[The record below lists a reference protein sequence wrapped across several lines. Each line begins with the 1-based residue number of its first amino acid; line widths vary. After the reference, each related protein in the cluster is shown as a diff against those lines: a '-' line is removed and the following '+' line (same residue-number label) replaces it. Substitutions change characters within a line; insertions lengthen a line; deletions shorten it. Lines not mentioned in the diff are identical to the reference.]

1 MGCSLAGPR
10 LANIALPQLGRLR
23 YIVAVVRRA
32 LSLLSLLSLLPL
44 LLLDAGPF
52 ALLPALTGCT
62 DRETRENSA
71 KDKKAAAAASALPP
85 SASAAGR
92 GMYAPGGDPRVLE
105 LLRKALACKW
115 DAAGPSEWCDDARAW
130 REAREMF
137 EGGRA
142 DGPLVTLLADVD
154 DRVRLLAA
162 QNLAVFG
169 QRYRSDKVLAS
180 GIVRAAEGEQ
190 SARVAPYLGAAVA
203 RIDVDKTELFDRVR
217 AIAAKHALVALR
229 VALVSALAQGNQSNQ
244 SSTAVFTVTL
254 DLLRDPEKEVR
265 AAALGALWTAGSRH
279 PEEACRAWR
288 DHIDDGADDDIAARS
303 CDYLTWAGN
312 CQTHYDALLDSEERR
327 FKAGRTSKAL
337 FAKALGNLCED
348 PKTTATQKARAGEL
362 VRRLSEQKT
371 TDRDVRGAALGEVMR
386 CEPANGRAFVGRYV
400 TDDDAHV
407 RDRAVDLLKPR

>member
-1 MGCSLAGPR
+1 MGCSLAGPCVC
-10 LANIALPQLGRLR
+10 NIALPQLGPLR

-32 LSLLSLLSLLPL
+32 LSFVFLVVLN
-44 LLLDAGPF
+44 AWPF
-52 ALLPALTGCT
+52 AAVPTLAGCT

-115 DAAGPSEWCDDARAW
+115 EAAGPSEWCDDARAW

-169 QRYRSDKVLAS
+169 QRYRSDKVLA
-180 GIVRAAEGEQ
+180 GGVVRAAEGEE
-190 SARVAPYLGAAVA
+190 SARVAPYLGAALA

-217 AIAAKHALVALR
+217 AVAAKHALVALR
-229 VALVSALAQGNQSNQ
+229 VALVSALAQGSPG
-244 SSTAVFTVTL
+244 STAVFTLTL

-288 DHIDDGADDDIAARS
+288 DHMDDGADDDIAARS

-312 CQTHYDALLDSEERR
+312 CQLHYDAMLDSEERR
-327 FKAGRTSKAL
+327 FKAGRTSKPL
-337 FAKALGNLCED
+337 FAKALGNVCED
-348 PKTTATQKARAGEL
+348 PKTTATQKARATEL
-362 VRRLSEQKT
+362 LRRVAEQKT
-371 TDRDVRGAALGEVMR
+371 SDRDVRGAALGDVMR
-386 CEPANGRAFVGRYV
+386 CDSATGRAFVQRYV